1 MWLNLVYGYL
11 HTQTPLCW
19 EQKNPLKQNHPS
31 CTRNMGRVS
40 LELCIHSVTLKESDW
55 FDAD

>member
-1 MWLNLVYGYL
+1 MWLNLGYGYL
-11 HTQTPLCW
+11 HTQTLLCW

-31 CTRNMGRVS
+31 CTRNMGMVS